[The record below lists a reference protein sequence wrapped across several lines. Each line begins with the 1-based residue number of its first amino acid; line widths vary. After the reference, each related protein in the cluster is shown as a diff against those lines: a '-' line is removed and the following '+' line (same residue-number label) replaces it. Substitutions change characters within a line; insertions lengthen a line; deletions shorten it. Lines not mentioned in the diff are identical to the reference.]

1 MLETFQGHKSPR
13 GSEGVSALEQDEDPL
28 TAGTG
33 SQKGPRRGSR
43 RPIPQGT
50 RTGEG
55 RKVWS
60 QGGRAS
66 VETKTS
72 LVQHRQVRAQ
82 PGVPTFPGSDPGNL
96 LLAGCLG
103 QGFPLWSLSFPPP
116 GVMSFCPRAVQVAW
130 GWAPWTGSAWP
141 EGGATGPGRSGLFRR
156 LPRLCPWT
164 SEGPL
169 CLVVL
174 T

>member
-96 LLAGCLG
+96 SLAGCLG
-103 QGFPLWSLSFPPP
+103 QGISSLES
-116 GVMSFCPRAVQVAW
+116 
-130 GWAPWTGSAWP
+130 
-141 EGGATGPGRSGLFRR
+141 R
-156 LPRLCPWT
+156 LPSTWGDELLSQGCAGGMGLGTMDRVCLAGRRGHRPWEKWPIPT
-164 SEGPL
+164 STQALPL
-169 CLVVL
+169 DK
-174 T
+174 